1 MDSLI
6 SVSYRRGIHI
16 PEAGLWLDPH
26 FAADCAFVSH
36 AHSDHF
42 ARHRMTICS
51 ELTQHIMNVRYG
63 KQAEGVFCAVP
74 CGGSFK
80 RDGWTLALLP
90 AGHIAGSSMLH
101 LRRDA
106 DGASLLYTGD
116 YKLRASSSCEAARFE
131 EADTLVM
138 ESTFALPRYRF
149 PPRGEVLEQIHVF
162 IQKAFECGVTPLFY
176 AYSLGKAQEVLCA
189 LADSGLSFMLHRSV
203 WEMTQALQGH
213 VGRLPAF
220 ECFDA
225 SKAEGKVLVFPPA
238 SKKSPSLRILKNL
251 RTAMLSGW
259 ALSPNARCRYGVDE
273 VIPLSDHAD
282 YTELLETVEIVK
294 PKRVFLVHGQVQ
306 EFAMD
311 LRARGYD
318 ARALGKHDQMELGF
332 GLSTLGLPER

>member
-1 MDSLI
+1 
-6 SVSYRRGIHI
+6 
-16 PEAGLWLDPH
+16 
-26 FAADCAFVSH
+26 
-36 AHSDHF
+36 
-42 ARHRMTICS
+42 MTICS
-51 ELTQHIMNVRYG
+51 EVTRHIMNVRYG
-63 KQAEGVFCAVP
+63 KRADGAFCAVP
-74 CGGSFK
+74 CGGFVK

-101 LRRDA
+101 LSRDA

-116 YKLRASSSCEAARFE
+116 YKLRASSSCDAARFE
-131 EADTLVM
+131 QADTLVM

-149 PPRGEVLEQIHVF
+149 PSKAEVLEQIHAF
-162 IQKAFECGVTPLFY
+162 IKKAFEGGATPLFY

-203 WEMTQALQGH
+203 WEMMQALRVH
-213 VGRLPAF
+213 MGRLPAF

-225 SKAEGKVLVFPPA
+225 SRAEGKVLVFPPA
-238 SKKSPSLRILKNL
+238 SKRSPSLRKLKNL
-251 RTAMLSGW
+251 RTAMLTGW
-259 ALSPNARCRYGVDE
+259 ALSPNAKYRYGVDE

-282 YTELLETVEIVK
+282 YTELLETLELVK

-332 GLSTLGLPER
+332 GLSTFGLPAR

>member
-1 MDSLI
+1 MDPLI
-6 SVSYRRGIHI
+6 SVSYRRGIHV

-26 FAADCAFVSH
+26 FSADCAFVSH

-51 ELTQHIMNVRYG
+51 ELTRHIMNIRYG
-63 KQAEGVFCAVP
+63 RRAEGAFCAVP
-74 CGGSFK
+74 SGGSVN
-80 RDGWTLALLP
+80 RDGWKLVLLP

-101 LRRDA
+101 LSRDA

-116 YKLRASSSCEAARFE
+116 YKLRTSASCEAARFE
-131 EADTLVM
+131 QADTLVM

-149 PPRGEVLEQIHVF
+149 PSRAEVIEQIHEF
-162 IQKAFECGVTPLFY
+162 IRKAFESGTTPLFY

-189 LADSGLSFMLHRSV
+189 LADSGWSFMLHRSV
-203 WEMTQALQGH
+203 WEMTQALSEH
-213 VGRLPAF
+213 IGRLPAF

-225 SKAEGKVLVFPPA
+225 SRAEGKVLVFPPA
-238 SKKSPSLRILKNL
+238 SRRSPSLRKLKNI

-259 ALSPNARCRYGVDE
+259 ALSANAKYRYGVDE

-282 YTELLETVEIVK
+282 YTELLETLEIVK

-332 GLSTLGLPER
+332 GLSTFGLPVR